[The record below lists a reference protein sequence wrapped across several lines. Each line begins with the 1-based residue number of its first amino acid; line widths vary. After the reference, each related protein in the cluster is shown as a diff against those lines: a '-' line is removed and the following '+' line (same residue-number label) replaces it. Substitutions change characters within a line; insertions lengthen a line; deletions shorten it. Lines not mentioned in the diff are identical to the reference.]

1 MFADREHPEALS
13 TSAARKKWAQ
23 LKEEGA
29 ILQDI
34 TYKFY
39 HPTKGVG
46 TIDDW
51 GKVVW
56 QHDYVNL

>member
-1 MFADREHPEALS
+1 MSADREHPEKLLTS
-13 TSAARKKWAQ
+13 TARRKWVQ
-23 LKEEGA
+23 LKGEGA
-29 ILQDI
+29 ILQSI
-34 TYKFY
+34 TYRFY

-51 GKVVW
+51 GKIVW